1 MKGDFQARFCE
12 RLGVKFPLPTRPSAV
27 MANNKKMKTVLLF
40 TLLLLSSN
48 SFCQLFNIRTEF
60 NIKGL
65 SWWEKVV
72 SELEPY
78 LNHDPCEEN
87 SFVVH
92 HSIKSIRTVVTEFD
106 SNGAVFNKYIEGVL
120 FYNSNGIIVCDTQ
133 VCTKQLYEYDS
144 INCKY
149 NITEVYNCRGSSGIG
164 EIGSRE
170 RIRLL
175 EEIKKYDPSRQHL
188 VEHIFVFK
196 SENIRTLIE
205 YNNDNLVISLTTY
218 SNDIITDK
226 VEYEYEYY

>member
-1 MKGDFQARFCE
+1 
-12 RLGVKFPLPTRPSAV
+12 
-27 MANNKKMKTVLLF
+27 MANYRKMKTVLLF

-65 SWWEKVV
+65 CWWEKVV

-92 HSIKSIRTVVTEFD
+92 HGIKSIRTVVTEFD
-106 SNGAVFNKYIEGVL
+106 SNGAVFNMYIEGIL
-120 FYNSNGIIVCDTQ
+120 FYNSKGIIVCDSQ
-133 VCTKQLYEYDS
+133 VCTKQLYVYDS

-149 NITEVYNCRGSSGIG
+149 NITNVYNCRESSGIG
-164 EIGSRE
+164 EIGDARD
-170 RIRLL
+170 RIMV
-175 EEIKKYDPSRQHL
+175 EELKKYDPSRLLL
-188 VEHIFVFK
+188 VEHIFKFK
-196 SENIRTLIE
+196 SENIRKLIE
-205 YNNDNLVISLTTY
+205 YNNVNLVVSLTTY
-218 SNDIITDK
+218 TNNKLTDK